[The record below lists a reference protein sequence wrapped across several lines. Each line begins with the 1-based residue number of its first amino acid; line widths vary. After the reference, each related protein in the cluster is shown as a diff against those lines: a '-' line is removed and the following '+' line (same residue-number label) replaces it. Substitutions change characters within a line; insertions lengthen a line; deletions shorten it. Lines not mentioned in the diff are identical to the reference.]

1 MSRKCRNSLRRGHN
15 TRNFGIS
22 TGGCV
27 TAQWNTLNGM
37 RVPKA
42 NKVCYRL
49 LHLGIRVPI
58 DTRVQPI
65 PDNLYRFPN
74 FISTIDFLGESGDE
88 GIDVRV
94 GTDTKMFIE

>member
-1 MSRKCRNSLRRGHN
+1 ML
-15 TRNFGIS
+15 
-22 TGGCV
+22 
-27 TAQWNTLNGM
+27 
-37 RVPKA
+37 
-42 NKVCYRL
+42 
-49 LHLGIRVPI
+49 I

>member
-1 MSRKCRNSLRRGHN
+1 M
-15 TRNFGIS
+15 
-22 TGGCV
+22 
-27 TAQWNTLNGM
+27 
-37 RVPKA
+37 
-42 NKVCYRL
+42 
-49 LHLGIRVPI
+49 PI

-65 PDNLYRFPN
+65 PDNLYRFSN